1 MHAAQ
6 AMNRNPNRGQM
17 PGLSGTSPGDTKLM
31 GVHSA
36 FRNAVLQVRLGQME
50 SLFCD

>member
-6 AMNRNPNRGQM
+6 AMNRDPNRGQM
-17 PGLSGTSPGDTKLM
+17 PGLTDTSPGDTKLM

-36 FRNAVLQVRLGQME
+36 FRDAVSQVRLGIDGK
-50 SLFCD
+50 SFL